1 MERELKKLRDEID
14 KIDNEILLLLNKR
27 MEIVKKVGEIKNSI
41 DAPIYRP
48 EREKE
53 IIERLTNLSEKQ
65 NGILGRDE
73 IEAVFLEIFAIS
85 RSLERKERIAFLGPV
100 GTYTHQAA
108 ESRFGANARYL
119 PLLNIEAV
127 FKAVASKEAKYGVVP
142 IENNTEGVVGIT
154 LDSLKKYGVKIV
166 AEICM
171 DIHHSFAS
179 IQDDV
184 TKIKRIYSHPQGY
197 NQCLNFLE
205 THNLLDVE
213 FIPTQ
218 STAKAAELAAK
229 DELSGAIC
237 SKIAAKINNLPLLF
251 EKIEDNS
258 ANRTRFII
266 ISDFKTNPSGDDKT
280 SVIAKTSHKSGAL
293 FELLKN
299 FKERNIN
306 LLKIESRPNKDDT
319 FNTWFYIDFEGHID
333 DENIKEIIA
342 KEKMIWLGSYLKN
355 C

>member
-1 MERELKKLRDEID
+1 LELKKLREEID
-14 KIDNEILLLLNKR
+14 KIDNEILRLLNKR
-27 MEIVKKVGEIKNSI
+27 MEIVKKVGELKNSSN
-41 DAPIYRP
+41 APIYRP

-53 IIERLTNLSEKQ
+53 IIERLTALSEKE
-65 NGILGRDE
+65 NGILKKE
-73 IEAVFLEIFAIS
+73 HIEAIFLEIFAIS
-85 RSLERKERIAFLGPV
+85 RTLERQERIAFLGPI

-108 ESRFGANARYL
+108 EHKFGANAKYL

-127 FKAVASKEAKYGVVP
+127 FKAVHNKEAKYGVVP

-154 LDSLKKYGVKIV
+154 LDSLKKYNVKIV
-166 AEICM
+166 SEICM

-179 IQDDV
+179 IQDDL

-205 THNLLDVE
+205 THGLLDVE
-213 FIPTQ
+213 FIPTE
-218 STAKAAELAAK
+218 STAKAAKLASK
-229 DELSGAIC
+229 DEFSGAIC
-237 SKIAAKINNLPLLF
+237 SKIAAKLYNVPLLF
-251 EKIEDNS
+251 EKIEDNM

-266 ISDFKTNPSGDDKT
+266 ISDFKTQKSGNDKT
-280 SVIAKTSHKSGAL
+280 SVIAKTPNKTGAL
-293 FELLKN
+293 FDLLKK
-299 FKERNIN
+299 FKNRNIN

-333 DENIKEIIA
+333 ESKVAEVIKE
-342 KEKMIWLGSYLKN
+342 ENMIWLGSYLKE

>member
-1 MERELKKLRDEID
+1 LELKKLREEID
-14 KIDNEILLLLNKR
+14 KIDNEILRLLNKR
-27 MEIVKKVGEIKNSI
+27 MEIVKKVGELKNSSN
-41 DAPIYRP
+41 APIYRP

-53 IIERLTNLSEKQ
+53 IIERLTALSEKE
-65 NGILGRDE
+65 NGILKKE
-73 IEAVFLEIFAIS
+73 HIEAIFLEIFAIS
-85 RSLERKERIAFLGPV
+85 RTLERQERIAFLGPI

-108 ESRFGANARYL
+108 EHKFGANAKYL

-127 FKAVASKEAKYGVVP
+127 FKAVHNKEAKYGVVP

-154 LDSLKKYGVKIV
+154 LDSLKKYNVKIV
-166 AEICM
+166 SEICM

-179 IQDDV
+179 IQDDL

-205 THNLLDVE
+205 THGLLDVE
-213 FIPTQ
+213 FIPTE
-218 STAKAAELAAK
+218 STAKAAKLASK
-229 DELSGAIC
+229 DEFSGAIC
-237 SKIAAKINNLPLLF
+237 SKIAAKLYNVPLLF
-251 EKIEDNS
+251 EKIEDNM

-266 ISDFKTNPSGDDKT
+266 ISDFKTQKSGNDKT
-280 SVIAKTSHKSGAL
+280 SVIAKTPNKTGAL
-293 FELLKN
+293 FDLLKK
-299 FKERNIN
+299 FKDRNIN

-333 DENIKEIIA
+333 ESKVAEVIKE
-342 KEKMIWLGSYLKN
+342 ENMIWLGSYLKE